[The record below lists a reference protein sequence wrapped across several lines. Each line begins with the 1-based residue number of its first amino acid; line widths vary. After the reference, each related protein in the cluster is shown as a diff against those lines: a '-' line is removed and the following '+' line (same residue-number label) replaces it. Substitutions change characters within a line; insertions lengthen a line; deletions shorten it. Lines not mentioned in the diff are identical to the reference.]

1 MIEVRIPEDVTDPLE
16 VLRRLRDAGI
26 PVRSRP
32 RFDTYGKYD
41 PVVVVERGRLVS
53 IDEGPTAPRIFRWH
67 E

>member
-1 MIEVRIPEDVTDPLE
+1 MIEVRIPDDVTDPLE

-41 PVVVVERGRLVS
+41 PVVVVDRGRLEWIS
-53 IDEGPTAPRIFRWH
+53 NGPTCDDVFRWR